1 MNDQQKAFWDIIK
14 TLHATH
20 ALEHVIVI
28 GSWSEYMYQESGAL
42 NLRTSLKTQDMDL
55 LVPNINKPREKID
68 LVAEFQKQGFELRQ
82 SQDGLIKLNKGGII
96 DLEFLVR
103 QIGQGQ
109 NEPYKVHS
117 LGVTAQGLRNMGILI
132 DNTMTATANGYDV
145 IVPRPEAYVLH
156 KLAINENRKPDYKKE
171 RDMEAVK
178 NVLKAINQNPI
189 TIGRLQET
197 YNGLTRKQQ
206 LRVQNTRQK
215 YDIDLPLLIED
226 HRN

>member
-1 MNDQQKAFWDIIK
+1 
-14 TLHATH
+14 
-20 ALEHVIVI
+20 
-28 GSWSEYMYQESGAL
+28 
-42 NLRTSLKTQDMDL
+42 
-55 LVPNINKPREKID
+55 
-68 LVAEFQKQGFELRQ
+68 
-82 SQDGLIKLNKGGII
+82 
-96 DLEFLVR
+96 
-103 QIGQGQ
+103 
-109 NEPYKVHS
+109 
-117 LGVTAQGLRNMGILI
+117 
-132 DNTMTATANGYDV
+132 
-145 IVPRPEAYVLH
+145 VLH